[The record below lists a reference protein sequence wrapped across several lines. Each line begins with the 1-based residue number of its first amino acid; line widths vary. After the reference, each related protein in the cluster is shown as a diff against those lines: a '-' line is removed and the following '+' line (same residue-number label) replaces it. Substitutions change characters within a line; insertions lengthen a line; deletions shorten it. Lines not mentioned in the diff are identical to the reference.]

1 MSKSILGQQLLPQIY
16 AEYIENNL
24 GDEYAGIIDFND
36 PEFTPD
42 MWASEFEKL
51 FKGYN
56 TLVNNGFGSDSGLTL
71 SLDETI
77 DTMAILFGQR
87 GNSEAGIY
95 AIVKHPEEWVKRLLD
110 NHVVDLS
117 NGATLNMST
126 DRDWLEE
133 AYAIVDVLVA
143 MKSFT
148 DVEQD
153 FDYSLVYHTTDATK
167 LENVLV
173 ATTNCV
179 ALRGTI
185 MQIIVNT
192 MNTNPSMQEKLEES
206 GVIDAIFFEEYAL
219 YEADSTYYNASY
231 WTSERIHQFAVGIAE
246 VNEFLSN

>member
-1 MSKSILGQQLLPQIY
+1 
-16 AEYIENNL
+16 
-24 GDEYAGIIDFND
+24 
-36 PEFTPD
+36 
-42 MWASEFEKL
+42 
-51 FKGYN
+51 
-56 TLVNNGFGSDSGLTL
+56 
-71 SLDETI
+71 
-77 DTMAILFGQR
+77 
-87 GNSEAGIY
+87 
-95 AIVKHPEEWVKRLLD
+95 
-110 NHVVDLS
+110 
-117 NGATLNMST
+117 
-126 DRDWLEE
+126 
-133 AYAIVDVLVA
+133 

-192 MNTNPSMQEKLEES
+192 MNTNPSMQEKLEE
-206 GVIDAIFFEEYAL
+206 YAL